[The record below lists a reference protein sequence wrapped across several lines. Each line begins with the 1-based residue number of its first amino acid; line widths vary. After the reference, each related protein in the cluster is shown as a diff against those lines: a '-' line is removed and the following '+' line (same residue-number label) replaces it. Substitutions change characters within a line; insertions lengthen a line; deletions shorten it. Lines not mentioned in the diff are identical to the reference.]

1 MKEPI
6 ISFTTKPYRVEN
18 LIISFVFSLYM
29 MLIYYNIKRY
39 RDITT
44 FKKEKKKKNGF
55 HNQP

>member
-6 ISFTTKPYRVEN
+6 ISFTTTTKPYRVEN

-29 MLIYYNIKRY
+29 MLIYYNIKHY

-44 FKKEKKKKNGF
+44 FKKEKKK
-55 HNQP
+55 

>member
-6 ISFTTKPYRVEN
+6 ISFTTTTTKPYRVEN

-29 MLIYYNIKRY
+29 MLIYYNIKHY

-44 FKKEKKKKNGF
+44 FKKEKKK
-55 HNQP
+55 